1 MKQNFELRNEAFEL
15 LKANWKQPV
24 LLYFIISMICGVI
37 YCIAPSVVADIFI
50 LYPCG
55 YVFVMQLMSFMRD
68 GKQNLVSDYFKLFKD
83 KYIIALPVM
92 ALAFLYTFLWTLLF
106 IIPGIIKGYS
116 YALTQYISIDNQT
129 FKAEECINQS
139 MKMMKGNKWRLFLLD
154 LSFIGWYLL
163 AIFFTLGI
171 GLLWVVPYHETA
183 RILFYED
190 LKSQPQLVEE

>member
-37 YCIAPSVVADIFI
+37 YCFAPSVVADIFI

-83 KYIIALPVM
+83 KYMIALPVV
-92 ALAFLYTFLWTLLF
+92 ALTYLYTFLWTLLF

-116 YALTQYISIDNQT
+116 YALASYISIEDNNIP
-129 FKAEECINQS
+129 AEECINKS
-139 MKMMKGNKWRLFLLD
+139 MQMMEGHKMRLFLLD
-154 LSFIGWYLL
+154 LSFIGWYFVAFLT
-163 AIFFTLGI
+163 FGI
-171 GLLWVVPYHETA
+171 GLFWVVPYHEMA
-183 RILFYED
+183 RLLFYED
-190 LKSQPQLVEE
+190 LKSQQLLIEE

>member
-24 LLYFIISMICGVI
+24 LLYFIISMICGVV
-37 YCIAPSVVADIFI
+37 YCFAPSVVADIFI

-83 KYIIALPVM
+83 KYIIALPVV
-92 ALAFLYTFLWTLLF
+92 ALTYLYTFLWTLLF

-116 YALTQYISIDNQT
+116 YALASYISIEDNNIP
-129 FKAEECINQS
+129 AEECINKS
-139 MKMMKGNKWRLFLLD
+139 MQMMEGHKMRLFLLD
-154 LSFIGWYLL
+154 LSFIGWYFVALL
-163 AIFFTLGI
+163 TFGI
-171 GLLWVVPYHETA
+171 GLFWVVPYHEMA
-183 RILFYED
+183 RLLFYED
-190 LKSQPQLVEE
+190 LKSQQLLIEE

>member
-83 KYIIALPVM
+83 KYIIALPVV
-92 ALAFLYTFLWTLLF
+92 ALTYLYTFLWALLF

-116 YALTQYISIDNQT
+116 YALASYISIEDNNIP
-129 FKAEECINQS
+129 AEECINKS
-139 MKMMKGNKWRLFLLD
+139 MQMMEGHKIRLFLLD
-154 LSFIGWYLL
+154 LSFIGWYFVAFLT
-163 AIFFTLGI
+163 FGI
-171 GLLWVVPYHETA
+171 GLFWVVPYHEMA

-190 LKSQPQLVEE
+190 LKSQQQLVQE

>member
-37 YCIAPSVVADIFI
+37 YCFAPSVVADIFI

-83 KYIIALPVM
+83 KYIIALPVV
-92 ALAFLYTFLWTLLF
+92 ALTYLYTFLWTLLF

-116 YALTQYISIDNQT
+116 YALASYISIEDNNIP
-129 FKAEECINQS
+129 AEQCINKS
-139 MKMMKGNKWRLFLLD
+139 MQMMEGHKMRLFLLD
-154 LSFIGWYLL
+154 LSFIGWYFVAFLT
-163 AIFFTLGI
+163 FGI
-171 GLLWVVPYHETA
+171 GLFWVVPYHEMA
-183 RILFYED
+183 RLLFYED
-190 LKSQPQLVEE
+190 LKSQQLLIEE

>member
-37 YCIAPSVVADIFI
+37 YCFAPSVVADIFI

-83 KYIIALPVM
+83 KYMIALPVV
-92 ALAFLYTFLWTLLF
+92 ALTYLYTFLWTLLF

-116 YALTQYISIDNQT
+116 YALASYISIEDNNIP
-129 FKAEECINQS
+129 AEECINKS
-139 MKMMKGNKWRLFLLD
+139 MQMMEGHKMRLFLLD
-154 LSFIGWYLL
+154 LSFIGWYFVAFLT
-163 AIFFTLGI
+163 FGI
-171 GLLWVVPYHETA
+171 GLFWVVPYHEMA

-190 LKSQPQLVEE
+190 LKSQQLLIEE

>member
-83 KYIIALPVM
+83 KYIIALPVV
-92 ALAFLYTFLWTLLF
+92 ALTYLYTFLWALLF

-116 YALTQYISIDNQT
+116 YALASYISIEDNNIP
-129 FKAEECINQS
+129 AEECINKS
-139 MKMMKGNKWRLFLLD
+139 MQMMEGHKMRLFLLD
-154 LSFIGWYLL
+154 LSFIGWYFVAFLT
-163 AIFFTLGI
+163 FGI
-171 GLLWVVPYHETA
+171 GLFWVVPYHEMA

-190 LKSQPQLVEE
+190 LKSQQLLIEE

>member
-83 KYIIALPVM
+83 KYIIALPVV
-92 ALAFLYTFLWTLLF
+92 ALTYLYTFLWALLF

-116 YALTQYISIDNQT
+116 YALASYISIEDNNIP
-129 FKAEECINQS
+129 AEECINKS
-139 MKMMKGNKWRLFLLD
+139 MQMMEGHKMRLFLLD
-154 LSFIGWYLL
+154 LSFIGWYFVAFLT
-163 AIFFTLGI
+163 FGI
-171 GLLWVVPYHETA
+171 GLFWVVPYHEMA

-190 LKSQPQLVEE
+190 LKSQQQLVQE

>member
-1 MKQNFELRNEAFEL
+1 M
-15 LKANWKQPV
+15 
-24 LLYFIISMICGVI
+24 SCGVI

-83 KYIIALPVM
+83 KYIIALPVV
-92 ALAFLYTFLWTLLF
+92 ALTYLYTFLWALLF

-116 YALTQYISIDNQT
+116 YALASYISIEDNNIP
-129 FKAEECINQS
+129 AEECINKS
-139 MKMMKGNKWRLFLLD
+139 MQMMEGHKMRLFLLD
-154 LSFIGWYLL
+154 LSFIGWYFVAFLT
-163 AIFFTLGI
+163 FGI
-171 GLLWVVPYHETA
+171 GLFWVVPYHEMA

-190 LKSQPQLVEE
+190 LKSQQQLVQE